1 MVEIFSEKQNGFTW
15 LDVTNPTQE
24 ELMEIAGEHA
34 IPRSSVQD
42 SLEPEHLPKF
52 EQIEDKIFIIIR
64 VLDQEAKTK
73 AGSIQQASRKI
84 AIFYD
89 KGLLITIHRS
99 EQPLLRG
106 LKAKYVDTGKVQ
118 KESEILLH
126 IVYQALKTYEEPA
139 TRFAEEM
146 DVYESAIFLRKKVP
160 DILKSVYKVKRRA
173 SVCFRI
179 ITLMDDVVRRLN
191 ELYKKHYLAQDLL
204 DLQLR
209 LSILYNEIVD
219 ESNHLLNIYISFTS
233 QRTGEVMRVLT
244 IFSVFF
250 MPLTFIVGIYGMNF
264 DFMPELR
271 WHYGYFMTLG
281 AMLLITAVIYFW
293 FKRKRWL

>member
-1 MVEIFSEKQNGFTW
+1 MVEIFREKQEGFTW
-15 LDVTNPTQE
+15 LDLTNPTQE
-24 ELMEIAGEHA
+24 ELLEIAGKYG

-52 EQIEDKIFIIIR
+52 EQIEDKVFIIVR
-64 VLDQEAKTK
+64 VLDQEAKSK
-73 AGSIQQASRKI
+73 AGSIQQVSRKI

-99 EQPLLRG
+99 EQPLLRE
-106 LKAKYVDTGKVQ
+106 LKTNYLDTGKVQ
-118 KESEILLH
+118 KEREILLR
-126 IVYQALKTYEEPA
+126 IIYKVLKSYEDPA

-146 DVYESAIFLRKKVP
+146 DVYESAIFLRRKVP
-160 DILKSVYKVKRRA
+160 DILKNIYKVKRRA

-179 ITLMDDVVRRLN
+179 ITLMDDVVRRVV
-191 ELYKKHYLAQDLL
+191 ELDKKHYLAQDLL
-204 DLQLR
+204 DLELR
-209 LSILYNEIVD
+209 LSILYNEVVE

-233 QRTGEVMRVLT
+233 QRTGEVIRVLT

-250 MPLTFIVGIYGMNF
+250 MPLTFVVGIYGMNF
-264 DFMPELR
+264 DFMPELH
-271 WHYGYFMTLG
+271 WHYGYFATLG
-281 AMLLITAVIYFW
+281 AMLLITVVIYFW

>member
-34 IPRSSVQD
+34 IPRSSVKD

-64 VLDQEAKTK
+64 VLDQEARTK

-99 EQPLLRG
+99 EQPLLRD
-106 LKAKYVDTGKVQ
+106 LKTKYVDTGKVQ
-118 KESEILLH
+118 KENEILLH

-271 WHYGYFMTLG
+271 WHYGYYFTLA

>member
-1 MVEIFSEKQNGFTW
+1 MVEVFKEKRDGFAW
-15 LDVTNPTQE
+15 LDVTNPSQA
-24 ELMEIAGEHA
+24 ELMDIAREYA
-34 IPRSSVQD
+34 IPHSSVQD

-52 EQIEDKIFIIIR
+52 EQIEDKIFIITR
-64 VLDQEAKTK
+64 VLDPAAKAT
-73 AGSIQQASRKI
+73 AGSIQQSSRKI
-84 AIFYD
+84 AIFFD

-99 EQPLLRG
+99 EQPLLRE
-106 LKAKYVDTGKVQ
+106 LKEKYIDTGKVQ
-118 KESEILLH
+118 KESEILLR
-126 IVYQALKTYEEPA
+126 IIYKVLKTYEEPA

-179 ITLMDDVVRRLN
+179 ITLMDDVVRRLY
-191 ELYKKHYLAQDLL
+191 EQYRKHYLAQDLL

-209 LSILYNEIVD
+209 LGILYNEIVD

-264 DFMPELR
+264 DFMPELNWR
-271 WHYGYFMTLG
+271 YGYFVALG
-281 AMLLITAVIYFW
+281 VMLLITVVIYIW

>member
-1 MVEIFSEKQNGFTW
+1 MVEVFKPKEGAFTW
-15 LDVTNPTQE
+15 LDVTDPSRE
-24 ELMEIAGEHA
+24 ELLEIAEKYA
-34 IPRSSVQD
+34 IPQSSVQD

-52 EQIEDKIFIIIR
+52 ELIEEKIFIIIR
-64 VLDQEAKTK
+64 VYDKEAKVHP
-73 AGSIQQASRKI
+73 GSIQQSSRKI

-89 KGLLITIHRS
+89 KNLLITIHRT
-99 EQPLLRG
+99 EQPI
-106 LKAKYVDTGKVQ
+106 LKDLKTRYIDTGKS
-118 KESEILLH
+118 KTGGEMLLR
-126 IVYQALKTYEEPA
+126 IVYQALKTYEDPA
-139 TRFAEEM
+139 GKLAEEM

-160 DILKSVYKVKRRA
+160 DLLKSIYRVKRKA
-173 SVCFRI
+173 SVCYRI
-179 ITLMDDVVRRLN
+179 VTLTDDVVRRLAD
-191 ELYKKHYLAQDLL
+191 LHKKHYLAQDML

-271 WHYGYFMTLG
+271 WHYGYFTALG
-281 AMLLITAVIYFW
+281 AMLLITIMIYIW